1 MDLTI
6 PTALTL
12 GPQEQGAVETSFD
25 TPPVRLT
32 GVFMDD
38 GTAPGK
44 HSVSGIKLRAMDRYQ
59 LQGEALSADQRRCL
73 PTLWTGD
80 FSAHHADPACA
91 AAFGQVRSVRN
102 CSIGLSSEGCWRP
115 ARACCRAGKPPA
127 GFTERPAQTDAPR
140 CVDCPFTERGASYVP
155 RYWPTRFSSH
165 GSDLVDHDCTDTRQ
179 AHSLY
184 LRTIPPRGR
193 ATPSHSRAAPRSMIQ

>member
-25 TPPVRLT
+25 APPVRLT

-127 GFTERPAQTDAPR
+127 GFTERPAQTDALPDASIVRSPR
-140 CVDCPFTERGASYVP
+140 EERATFQGTGQRDSLRMAAIWSITTA
-155 RYWPTRFSSH
+155 PTRDRH
-165 GSDLVDHDCTDTRQ
+165 ILYICGR
-179 AHSLY
+179 SLREVAP
-184 LRTIPPRGR
+184 LHHIPGLPLG
-193 ATPSHSRAAPRSMIQ
+193 P